1 MDDKLRISVI
11 LALALILSGL
21 TLSGCLEDPEEKAA
35 RQTRSANAR
44 VLAMLRAGDDT
55 AAVQKELQKALAD
68 KTNPTATLISANLS
82 FDEAVQSQAELTA
95 IRLKIPDLLETISTA
110 CADIRESEL
119 EQYRL
124 QKLLAAGDN
133 RMNQLR
139 DMLEGTTDGQEQG
152 LRANLEDLHKQ
163 SDELLEKEELLNSQ
177 LDQARKQAVELQ
189 RRADNLLRMAEQAD
203 KEEKALLQ
211 QQAFELLRGRGEA
224 SQGKT
229 DWLAKAQEVMDK
241 ISDVESRL
249 ALIIPRIEK
258 LTEDIAYAQKR
269 IEDIEGSKNRSQ
281 MRICLRDVQSRIDD
295 GSRQI
300 RKYLEQLAAVES
312 NYGQVVDKV
321 VDLFDKAGKEYEKIN
336 SSADKQMANI
346 ASMAAADCFFRIGRA
361 YAEYTKLQSRL
372 AQQLEQ
378 LTTSAQIDIAGVLG
392 NAARNYAGGVERH
405 SNKAFENY
413 DQAIKIY
420 EKLHERAGRK
430 KDDFTNSVTTNYIL
444 VLYAKARLAG
454 YVGKEDR
461 QSRAVEQARELAEQA
476 AGYDPDFQ
484 QSITGSLLQDLK

>member
-1 MDDKLRISVI
+1 MNDKLRINVI
-11 LALALILSGL
+11 FALILILSGL
-21 TLSGCLEDPEEKAA
+21 TLSGCLEDPEERAA
-35 RQTRSANAR
+35 RQTRIANAR
-44 VLAMLRAGDDT
+44 ALAMLRAGDD
-55 AAVQKELQKALAD
+55 ADAVRKELQKALVGRD
-68 KTNPTATLISANLS
+68 QQTAALIGAHLS
-82 FDEAVQSQAELTA
+82 FDEAVQSQAQLTA
-95 IRLKIPDLLETISTA
+95 IRLKIPDLLETISSA
-110 CADIRESEL
+110 SADIRESEL

-124 QKLLAAGDN
+124 QKLLAAGDKQI
-133 RMNQLR
+133 NQLK
-139 DMLEGTTDGQEQG
+139 DMLEGTAGQEQG
-152 LRANLEDLHKQ
+152 LRAQLQDLHKQ
-163 SDELLEKEELLNSQ
+163 SDELLEKKELLNSQ

-203 KEEKALLQ
+203 KEEEALLQ
-211 QQAFELLRGRGEA
+211 QQAFELLKGKGEA

-269 IEDIEGSKNRSQ
+269 IEDIEDSKNRSQ

-300 RKYLEQLAAVES
+300 RKHLGQLAALES

-321 VDLFDKAGKEYEKIN
+321 VDLFGKAGKEYEKAS
-336 SSADKQMANI
+336 SSADKQLANI

-372 AQQLEQ
+372 AQQLEL
-378 LTTSAQIDIAGVLG
+378 LTTSAQIDVAGALG
-392 NAARNYAGGVERH
+392 NAARNYAGGTEKY
-405 SNKAFENY
+405 SNKAVENY
-413 DQAIKIY
+413 DQAVKIY
-420 EKLHERAGRK
+420 EKLHKRAGRK
-430 KDDFTNSVTTNYIL
+430 KDDFTRSAITNYIL
-444 VLYAKARLAG
+444 VLYAKARLAE
-454 YVGKEDR
+454 YIGKVDW
-461 QSRAVEQARELAEQA
+461 QSQAVEQAQKLAEQA
-476 AGYDPDFQ
+476 TEYDPDFE